1 MDPRQVFSGK
11 AERYAR
17 YRWDYAP
24 EAIETLL
31 TITKV
36 NQGSIVADIGAGTGI
51 LTSHLAGRVG
61 LVYAVE
67 PNTEMR
73 QVAGRLL
80 AESPSVKVIDG
91 AAEATTLPGNSV
103 DLITV
108 AQAIHWFDPGQ
119 SRQEF
124 SRILKQTGWLA
135 LLRNSSKNNGLDEAL
150 ERIIKEYLGGNFTSA
165 YPTTRK
171 MPVDHYFKN
180 GLYEQKVFPFS
191 FKQGW
196 DAFIGVLSTVSY
208 MPPSEDSRYVA
219 IKEQAR
225 QLYAQ
230 YAKDGLLLVKGQT
243 ELLLGRP
250 AR

>member
-31 TITKV
+31 TSTQL
-36 NQGSIVADIGAGTGI
+36 NQGSVVADIGAGTGI
-51 LTSHLAGRVG
+51 LTRHFADRVG

-73 QVAGRLL
+73 QVASRLL
-80 AESPSVKVIDG
+80 AENPSVKVIAG

-103 DLITV
+103 DLVTV
-108 AQAIHWFDPGQ
+108 AQAIHWFDPER

-124 SRILKQTGWLA
+124 GRILKRTGWLA
-135 LLRNSSKNNGLDEAL
+135 ILRNSSKNDELDEAL
-150 ERIIKEYLGGNFTSA
+150 EEIVKENLGGKPGSI

-171 MPVDHYFKN
+171 KPVDHFFSG
-180 GLYEQKVFPFS
+180 GLYQRKVFPFS
-191 FKQGW
+191 FKHGW
-196 DAFIGVLSTVSY
+196 PEFIGVLSTVSY
-208 MPPSEDSRYVA
+208 MPPPEDSRFIA
-219 IKEQAR
+219 IKKQAR
-225 QLYAQ
+225 LLYDQ
-230 YAKDGLLLVKGQT
+230 FTSDGMLLVKGQT